1 MGADDEKK
9 GPVESAV
16 KSYGESI
23 GSKITEVINSN
34 TKASAI
40 KETMYDID
48 EKFTQVAKVMGI
60 GRESAEGYRKSM
72 GDAQSDVA
80 RIGGNMQNIADMQ
93 IELVN
98 STGRNIQMSSE
109 YFDDL
114 LATSNVT
121 GVATAKLTSEF
132 KNAGFSLYN
141 TTKQMEDVVNI
152 ARSVG
157 VSAQAVS
164 AAVMSNMKALDTV
177 NFSGGV
183 GGLAKMAATSASLR
197 VDMGIVLAA
206 VDKAFDPEGA
216 IEMAASFQR
225 LGVAQSE
232 LLDPMRLMNMSRND
246 PEAFQKAIAEMGKEL
261 TTLDEKGNVKIAPGQ
276 VGKMKELAKTLGMST
291 AELSTM
297 SRAAGE
303 MDIKMKKIQFPEIAT
318 DEQKQMLANITEM
331 KDGKMSIMVDNKM
344 TDIDVALKSVGNDKE
359 KLAQLLA
366 DGQPKDMLTLAKEQ
380 TGYLKD
386 IANSRTALKGKTGA
400 AMAGSKEGGKMMEA
414 EHQIATGVYD
424 AFNKALDIKTIREG
438 FDKNMGAVSDVLYK
452 LSKGEGSLE
461 DFGKMLLTVGSS
473 VKDGFLNVTKD
484 VAGGSVKLESDIQ
497 AGDNNYSK
505 MIMNVITAMG
515 DIVLK
520 SQNVSMGSSPINSST
535 MSQEKIAEVSQSLGM
550 SVTEFQEMSSKVTAQ
565 EKETATIENKSTLSG
580 DMTLNIKVDA
590 PQGVDTKQLSLALG
604 DPEVK
609 AKIVEILEKYVPNN
623 NTKK

>member
-1 MGADDEKK
+1 MGGDEEKK
-9 GPVESAV
+9 GPVEAAV

-23 GSKITEVINSN
+23 GGKITEVINSN

-48 EKFTQVAKVMGI
+48 DKFAQVAKVMGI

-141 TTKQMEDVVNI
+141 TTKLMEDVVNT

-183 GGLAKMAATSASLR
+183 GGLAKMAATSAALR
-197 VDMGIVLAA
+197 VDMGVVLAA

-303 MDIKMKKIQFPEIAT
+303 MDIKMKKIQFPDIAT